1 MARAGQPTFRPGRA
15 LIAVIVAS
23 LLLSDGALEHRF
35 GEATGVRV
43 ILYTSAEAY
52 HTFERSGMDML
63 VLGNHIVEK
72 SPARPR

>member
-1 MARAGQPTFRPGRA
+1 MVPLSTVSARPPP
-15 LIAVIVAS
+15 
-23 LLLSDGALEHRF
+23 
-35 GEATGVRV
+35 V

-52 HTFERSGMDML
+52 HPFARSGMDML